1 MKELKTLFGR
11 SVSEV
16 YSNINDFIITPQQ
29 ILEKEKRDQEE
40 EENEILKHVEL

>member
-1 MKELKTLFGR
+1 MEMKMKELKSLFGR

-29 ILEKEKRDQEE
+29 ILEREKKEQ
-40 EENEILKHVEL
+40 